1 MFVPQRL
8 HLSLYD
14 ISAAR
19 QGQRLAAAPND
30 ANNDINMHMQN
41 HTRTQ
46 VYLLGIHIKC
56 TCAEYR
62 VVYFRL
68 VVFPCFFSS
77 LSLSLA
83 LTLLVHEKFPWKLG
97 HITGVTRSAC
107 ANKRLQTYTHTPEHR
122 KNIYIYC
129 MHLAMGR
136 DGWMERDKRSPLAIK
151 ITPHRANVNAIS
163 CRFIATLS
171 RQLHFITKIGANEIR
186 RTWHIG
192 KSEGLTINFFWQ
204 NTNLFICIVSF
215 KGDTK
220 SC

>member
-19 QGQRLAAAPND
+19 QGQRLAAPND

-107 ANKRLQTYTHTPEHR
+107 ANKRLQTYTHTHQ
-122 KNIYIYC
+122 NIGTTYIYIVC
-129 MHLAMGR
+129 TWRWDAT
-136 DGWMERDKRSPLAIK
+136 DGWNA
-151 ITPHRANVNAIS
+151 TNVL
-163 CRFIATLS
+163 LS
-171 RQLHFITKIGANEIR
+171 QSKSR
-186 RTWHIG
+186 RT
-192 KSEGLTINFFWQ
+192 EQ
-204 NTNLFICIVSF
+204 M
-215 KGDTK
+215 
-220 SC
+220 